1 MILRVSLLSLKVWP
15 LLRVKLRVFC
25 PEHFEFRH
33 DYGGAFES
41 NDEDAITRPFT
52 VAKAS
57 TPEECSIVVR
67 KRGIRPKVP
76 A

>member
-1 MILRVSLLSLKVWP
+1 MILRASLLSLSVAT
-15 LLRVKLRVFC
+15 
-25 PEHFEFRH
+25 PESKAQGILPGAFRH

-52 VAKAS
+52 VAEAS